1 MKKIIFSPTK
11 IVLGVFITAG
21 IIGILKGIIPFE
33 SAKSQGM
40 KKPSSASPIVA
51 ITKIVSH
58 PSLDAIE
65 QGILDELMDQKIDLD
80 IRLEN
85 AQGNMATATQIAQ
98 KFLSESPQ
106 LIIPI
111 TTPSAQTVYN
121 AVKDSQIPVVFAA
134 VSDPVGARLVDA
146 KTMKGEGITG
156 VSDISPIQKQLN
168 LIKKFQPSLKRIGF
182 LYNPGE
188 ANSVSMLKQFKEM
201 AEKMGFTV
209 IEAACPNSSE
219 VPNVTRPLL
228 ETVEAI
234 YIPNDNTII
243 SALESV
249 LRVVDTKLPVYAAD
263 PDSVKRGCIA
273 AVALSQYQI
282 GREVGKVAARV
293 LKGENPSDI
302 SVVIPTQVET
312 AVNRGVAEKL
322 GIKIPVDLMPFII
335 N

>member
-1 MKKIIFSPTK
+1 MKKVFLNPSKIILGS
-11 IVLGVFITAG
+11 IVIIGVV
-21 IIGILKGIIPFE
+21 GILKGFIPGIIQENQNLGQSF
-33 SAKSQGM
+33 
-40 KKPSSASPIVA
+40 PSLPLVA

-65 QGILDELMDQKIDLD
+65 KGILDELKDQKFELD

-121 AVKDSQIPVVFAA
+121 AVKESQIPVVFAA
-134 VSDPVGARLVDA
+134 ISDPVSAKLVDG
-146 KTMKGEGITG
+146 KTMRGKGITG
-156 VSDISPIQKQLN
+156 ISDISPFQEQLD
-168 LIKKFQPSLKRIGF
+168 LIKKLQPSLTRIGF
-182 LYNPGE
+182 LYSPGE
-188 ANSVSMLKQFKEM
+188 ANSVALLQKFKAAATER
-201 AEKMGFTV
+201 GLT
-209 IEAACPNSSE
+209 ILEAACPNSSE
-219 VPNVTRPLL
+219 VPTVTRPLL
-228 ETVEAI
+228 DSVEAI
-234 YIPNDNTII
+234 YIPNDNTIV

-249 LRVVDTKLPVYAAD
+249 LRVVDNKLPIYTAD
-263 PDSVKRGCIA
+263 PDSVKRGCLA

-302 SVVIPTQVET
+302 PIVIPTQMET
-312 AVNRGVAEKL
+312 AINHDIAEKL
-322 GIKIPVDLMPFII
+322 GIEIPTDLLSAIV
-335 N
+335 

>member
-1 MKKIIFSPTK
+1 MKKIIFGLIGT
-11 IVLGVFITAG
+11 VLVTSVIGVYMGVLPEIF
-21 IIGILKGIIPFE
+21 LKNKTSEEVPP
-33 SAKSQGM
+33 
-40 KKPSSASPIVA
+40 PSLSRPIVA

-65 QGILDELMDQKIDLD
+65 QGILDELTDQKFDLD
-80 IRLEN
+80 IRQEN

-121 AVKDSQIPVVFAA
+121 AVRESKIPVVFAA
-134 VSDPVGARLVDA
+134 ISDPVSAKLVDE
-146 KTMKGEGITG
+146 KTMKGDGITG
-156 VSDISPIQKQLN
+156 VADIAPIQKQLD
-168 LIKKFQPSLKRIGF
+168 LIKTLQPTLTKIGF

-188 ANSVSMLKQFKEM
+188 TNSVAMLQKFREM
-201 AEKMGFTV
+201 ASVRGLTV

-219 VPNVTRPLL
+219 VPTVTRPLL
-228 ETVEAI
+228 DSVEAI

-249 LRVVDTKLPVYAAD
+249 LRVVDFKVPIYAAD
-263 PDSVKRGCIA
+263 PDSVKRGCLG

-282 GREVGKVAARV
+282 GREVGKLAAQILR
-293 LKGENPSDI
+293 GENASDI
-302 SVVIPTQVET
+302 QVVVPTQVET
-312 AVNRGVAEKL
+312 VVNKSVANKL
-322 GIKIPVDLMPFII
+322 SIEIPKDLLPFVI